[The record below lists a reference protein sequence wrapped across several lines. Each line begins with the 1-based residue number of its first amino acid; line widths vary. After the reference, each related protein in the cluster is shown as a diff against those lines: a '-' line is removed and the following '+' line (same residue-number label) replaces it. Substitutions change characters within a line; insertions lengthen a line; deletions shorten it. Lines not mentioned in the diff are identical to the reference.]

1 MVLCTLTNGD
11 RQPRPVATIAG
22 SASVAGDRKTGSCW
36 GGAER
41 EPSTGALVWRL
52 LHDVALVEPQLGQ
65 QGSQR
70 VPKRPAWGG
79 CHADARL
86 LGPPAAYSTGEA
98 PPGSSHGLPPVAARA
113 DNARVK
119 LAQVTLGQ
127 RVVRSP
133 LARRGVE
140 ELFSWETPEEEGR
153 NRIGRAWKASEL
165 RLKSDEDLKKLW
177 WVLVKE
183 RNVLTT
189 KRELQG
195 QYSQYTPLLRRLPLV
210 CLLCIN
216 LALLWT
222 KVRFREK
229 CPRLMASAIC
239 GQVKLSMARIKV
251 VLAERARAHPD
262 PEERKRLLKE
272 VNERL

>member
-1 MVLCTLTNGD
+1 MLRSLSRSWGSRVASACQSALYTRGNFTL
-11 RQPRPVATIAG
+11 Q
-22 SASVAGDRKTGSCW
+22 SCL
-36 GGAER
+36 E
-41 EPSTGALVWRL
+41 
-52 LHDVALVEPQLGQ
+52 
-65 QGSQR
+65 
-70 VPKRPAWGG
+70 AWGG

-210 CLLCIN
+210 
-216 LALLWT
+216 
-222 KVRFREK
+222 
-229 CPRLMASAIC
+229 
-239 GQVKLSMARIKV
+239 KLSMARIKV